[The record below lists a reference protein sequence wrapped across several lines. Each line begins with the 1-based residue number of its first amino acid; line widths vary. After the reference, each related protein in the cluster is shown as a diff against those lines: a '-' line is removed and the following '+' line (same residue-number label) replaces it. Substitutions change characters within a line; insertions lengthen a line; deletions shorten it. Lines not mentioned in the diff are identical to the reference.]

1 MILITGCGKGIG
13 REALSFYLHNSN
25 QTIFGV
31 YRSSIDNETE
41 LAKNYSRLHLIK
53 GDVRDEKLFDDIF
66 KTCHGSYSNYPDK
79 FLVNAGMRLRSKVE
93 DTSQDDITDIWKI
106 NYFAL
111 RNLIKTNI
119 KYKNIDNIALV
130 YISSIVSSMGFE
142 DLDDY
147 GATKAA
153 SESLIRSIA
162 VRFPRSRFN
171 CVSPGFTKTS
181 YASNFKKKKKELYNW
196 TISRTPMGRWGES
209 LEIVNLIKFLLG
221 KESSFITG
229 QNFNADGG
237 WSINA

>member
-13 REALSFYLHNSN
+13 REALSFYLHNSKE
-25 QTIFGV
+25 TVFGV
-31 YRSSIDNETE
+31 YRSTIDNDEE
-41 LAKNYSRLHLIK
+41 LARYHSRMHLIK
-53 GDVRDEKLFDDIF
+53 GDVRNEHLFENIF
-66 KTCHGSYSNYPDK
+66 QRCYDSCSKYPDK

-93 DTSQDDITDIWKI
+93 DTPQKDINDIWNI

-119 KYKNIDNIALV
+119 KFKNVDNVALV

-142 DLDDY
+142 NLDDY

-162 VRFPRSRFN
+162 VRFPQSRFN
-171 CVSPGFTKTS
+171 CISPGFTKTS
-181 YASNFKKKKKELYNW
+181 YATNFKEKNKELYDW
-196 TISRTPMGRWGES
+196 TISRTPMRRWGES

-221 KESSFITG
+221 NESSFITG